1 MKTSKAKPSAVNT
14 LRNDVYD
21 MLVKSLNP
29 RSKFYNQDCEDLW
42 FGLVKKSSAELRDTL
57 NRQRAIAN
65 VSDAEMRRHC
75 QA

>member
-1 MKTSKAKPSAVNT
+1 MKTSKTKPNAVNT

-29 RSKFYNQDCEDLW
+29 RSKFYSQDCGDLW
-42 FGLVKKSSAELRDTL
+42 SGLVKKSDAELRETM

-75 QA
+75 QV